1 MTKQQEIDILAAAA
15 DKLGADSYCG
25 PWLQDQIPFIEHDM
39 RSDFLPTPSW
49 VESRRLHEG
58 HIAIAKEQAERIL
71 KQAKEQAETIRK
83 DADKYADNTR
93 RRLAMD
99 LRKALESV
107 E

>member
-1 MTKQQEIDILAAAA
+1 MLKSKEIEILRECVE
-15 DKLGADSYCG
+15 KLGADSYCG